1 MSYIKYKISMLAVCA
16 SLISPGLLSSAQNVD
31 SSIQLKGMV
40 VDEFGKPIS
49 GALLKSEKGK
59 CEYLTKVDGTY
70 EFNLKDGSQYIT
82 VSYIGYSD
90 KIVSVD
96 NKTELK
102 SIQLTFDASKADELV
117 DLGYISLPKRS
128 VTGAVSQVTGLDLDK
143 SPEANLTKT
152 FAGRFAGLTT
162 IETNSELSRG
172 ALSSSSTG
180 VTMLIRGLSTIN
192 GREPLIIV
200 DGIICPNTNYT
211 YITPK
216 EIESITV
223 LKEAATTA
231 LYGIQGANG
240 VISIKTKRGHIG
252 KTTVDVNFDQSFQQ
266 MTKTPSFINSYDYA
280 RMRNQAG
287 FNDGLGYNSQF
298 SADDLD
304 KFQIGN
310 DALYPNN
317 NWYDMFIRPL
327 TFMSRVGV
335 NVKGGNER
343 VRYFSNV
350 NYMHQQL
357 PFKTANE
364 PNAKYDPT
372 PKNNWFNFRSNIDVK
387 INDYLSGFMRLSVNI
402 KT

>member
-162 IETNSELSRG
+162 IETNSELSR
-172 ALSSSSTG
+172 
-180 VTMLIRGLSTIN
+180 
-192 GREPLIIV
+192 
-200 DGIICPNTNYT
+200 C
-211 YITPK
+211 
-216 EIESITV
+216 
-223 LKEAATTA
+223 
-231 LYGIQGANG
+231 
-240 VISIKTKRGHIG
+240 
-252 KTTVDVNFDQSFQQ
+252 
-266 MTKTPSFINSYDYA
+266 
-280 RMRNQAG
+280 
-287 FNDGLGYNSQF
+287 
-298 SADDLD
+298 
-304 KFQIGN
+304 
-310 DALYPNN
+310 
-317 NWYDMFIRPL
+317 
-327 TFMSRVGV
+327 
-335 NVKGGNER
+335 
-343 VRYFSNV
+343 
-350 NYMHQQL
+350 
-357 PFKTANE
+357 
-364 PNAKYDPT
+364 
-372 PKNNWFNFRSNIDVK
+372 
-387 INDYLSGFMRLSVNI
+387 
-402 KT
+402 